1 MKNRTQAI
9 ADEWLVLQ
17 SQNGDT
23 QAFGQLVSRW
33 QDRLWRHAR
42 RVTHDDTAAW
52 DVVQEAWLSML
63 NGLRTLEDPGA
74 FAGWAYRL
82 VTFKSLDHVRRGQ
95 RQRRIEEQ
103 QMHPDPVTVDEVD
116 DEIEALRAA
125 LGDLSAEQR
134 AILSLHYREE
144 LGIGRIA
151 EILGIPAGTVKSR
164 LHHARA
170 ALKKKIERR
179 QR

>member
-1 MKNRTQAI
+1 
-9 ADEWLVLQ
+9 
-17 SQNGDT
+17 
-23 QAFGQLVSRW
+23 
-33 QDRLWRHAR
+33 
-42 RVTHDDTAAW
+42 
-52 DVVQEAWLSML
+52 ML

-74 FAGWAYRL
+74 FSGWAYRL
-82 VTFKSLDHVRRGQ
+82 VTFKSVDYVRRRQ

-103 QMHPDPVTVDEVD
+103 QMHPDPVTTDEAD